1 MQSAAMSLRLAV
13 ALLCSIFYFAGPQ
26 VGLLVGASATEQQ
39 LSIEELETRSQFENF
54 KGTLE
59 GLGVQVERMG
69 RTFELKCLSAFG
81 HTAFCHCLKENRPV
95 ATPFENYILAVTQTK
110 DELGFNKL
118 KKEDQ
123 QIVLRLRQTRD
134 QCVKTIQ

>member
-1 MQSAAMSLRLAV
+1 MSLRFAV
-13 ALLCSIFYFAGPQ
+13 VFLSSIIFYFAQPS
-26 VGLLVGASATEQQ
+26 GASAEKQ
-39 LSIEELETRSQFENF
+39 LSIEQLETLNQFENI

-95 ATPFENYILAVTQTK
+95 ATSFENYILAATQTK
-110 DELGFNKL
+110 EELGFNKL

-123 QIVLRLRQTRD
+123 QVVSRLRQTRD
-134 QCVKTIQ
+134 QCVKTIP